1 MKVTSG
7 SEETSLSVGRWW
19 WMEVPPN
26 EALDMSGSLHLTIS
40 YLLKDKQKDLESK
53 SYGWLIKL
61 KG

>member
-7 SEETSLSVGRWW
+7 SEETLLSVSRWC

-26 EALDMSGSLHLTIS
+26 EALDMSESLHLTIH
-40 YLLKDKQKDLESK
+40 YLLRDKQKDLESK

-61 KG
+61 RG